1 MIGKKVTFWAHEVVK
16 PYLKDALVLVD
27 GTMGNGQDTL
37 FLRENSL
44 ADAKVY
50 SFDIQPIALE
60 MTSKV
65 LTEQGRLG
73 SVELILAN
81 HRDINEFIPTKIDVG
96 MLNLGYLPQGNKEIT
111 TMTENSLSTLEI
123 WLEKL
128 SLHGLIS
135 VVCYPGHVEGEQEY
149 LAISN
154 YLSELSGALFQVAR
168 MEAWNRKNGAPVAF
182 FIERIRE
189 GLL

>member
-37 FLRENSL
+37 FLREKTSS
-44 ADAKVY
+44 DAKVY

-60 MTSKV
+60 MTSQV
-65 LTEQGRLG
+65 LTEQDRLG

-81 HRDINEFIPTKIDVG
+81 HRDINKFVPTKIDVG

-111 TMTENSLSTLEI
+111 TMTENSLSTLGI

>member
-1 MIGKKVTFWAHEVVK
+1 MIGKKVTFWAHEVVR
-16 PYLKDALVLVD
+16 PYLEKATILVD

-44 ADAKVY
+44 PEAKVY

-60 MTSKV
+60 MTGK
-65 LTEQGRLG
+65 LLEEQAQLPP
-73 SVELILAN
+73 VELILGN
-81 HRDINEFIPTKIDVG
+81 HRDINAFVPTQIDVG

-111 TMTENSLSTLEI
+111 TMTENTISTLGI
-123 WLEKL
+123 WLNKL
-128 SLHGLIS
+128 SLHGMIS

-149 LAISN
+149 VAISN

-168 MEAWNRKNGAPVAF
+168 MEAWNRKGAPIAF

>member
-37 FLRENSL
+37 FLRENSSS
-44 ADAKVY
+44 DAKVY

-65 LTEQGRLG
+65 LTELGRLG

-81 HRDINEFIPTKIDVG
+81 HRDINKFIPTKIDVG

-111 TMTENSLSTLEI
+111 TMTENSLSTLGI

>member
-37 FLRENSL
+37 FLRENSSS
-44 ADAKVY
+44 DAKVY

-60 MTSKV
+60 MTSQV
-65 LTEQGRLG
+65 LTEQDRLG

-81 HRDINEFIPTKIDVG
+81 HRDINKFVPTKIDVG

-111 TMTENSLSTLEI
+111 TMTENSLSTLGI

>member
-44 ADAKVY
+44 AEAKVY

-60 MTSKV
+60 MTSQV
-65 LTEQGRLG
+65 LTEQDRLG

-81 HRDINEFIPTKIDVG
+81 HRDINKFVPTKIDVG
-96 MLNLGYLPQGNKEIT
+96 MLNLGYLPQGVFSNI
-111 TMTENSLSTLEI
+111 
-123 WLEKL
+123 KL
-128 SLHGLIS
+128 SLRIVRCTFPSSSYGGLES
-135 VVCYPGHVEGEQEY
+135 
-149 LAISN
+149 
-154 YLSELSGALFQVAR
+154 
-168 MEAWNRKNGAPVAF
+168 
-182 FIERIRE
+182 
-189 GLL
+189 

>member
-37 FLRENSL
+37 FLRENSSS
-44 ADAKVY
+44 DAKVY

-60 MTSKV
+60 MTSQV
-65 LTEQGRLG
+65 LTEQDRLG

-81 HRDINEFIPTKIDVG
+81 HRDINKFVPTKIDVG

-111 TMTENSLSTLEI
+111 TMTENSLSTLGI

-189 GLL
+189 GLF

>member
-37 FLRENSL
+37 FLRENSSS
-44 ADAKVY
+44 DAKVY

-60 MTSKV
+60 MTSQV
-65 LTEQGRLG
+65 LTEQDRLG

-81 HRDINEFIPTKIDVG
+81 HRDINKFIPTKIDVG

-111 TMTENSLSTLEI
+111 TMTENSLSTLGI